1 MSQTFLTK
9 SNSKSV
15 NLEPIAL
22 VGHDA
27 VLTRGRRSTKE
38 GGALLTV
45 RHESAILLAAVSAAG
60 KMLTQHISYPVL
72 GMLQ

>member
-9 SNSKSV
+9 SVCKSV
-15 NLEPIAL
+15 DLEPIAS

-38 GGALLTV
+38 GGALLTNKIIELV
-45 RHESAILLAAVSAAG
+45 QKCKHEICSSDYT
-60 KMLTQHISYPVL
+60 MSY
-72 GMLQ
+72 LQKL